1 MWQGPSKYLGRP
13 KPFTCDATY
22 ASAFGLVAQNTVDR
36 VSNDIKLI
44 IPCYIKGFVSVLWNP
59 KPYVAGA

>member
-22 ASAFGLVAQNTVDR
+22 ASAFGLGAQNSVDCA
-36 VSNDIKLI
+36 SNDIKLI
-44 IPCYIKGFVSVLWNP
+44 PCYTEGFVSVLWNP